1 MEAEKAL
8 ENGGI
13 EGHARK
19 GAACALSLCA
29 ASEGAV

>member
-13 EGHARK
+13 QGHARE
-19 GAACALSLCA
+19 GAACALLCA
-29 ASEGAV
+29 ALEGAV